1 MKVDLFLIRTDLRHV
16 PSTHD
21 IARTKA
27 FDIGDNVWQCALI
40 QEADVMASALPE
52 FGSFLTGLLAEE
64 WEKFDRELARQ
75 LTSLEGRVGFLEKG
89 ALFSS
94 LASYALG
101 VPDAIEQHLKL
112 CRISLV
118 NRPG

>member
-1 MKVDLFLIRTDLRHV
+1 MRTDLRHV

-27 FDIGDNVWQCALI
+27 FDIEDNVWQCALI

-64 WEKFDRELARQ
+64 WKSLIGSLLDSSPRLRDVSGFLKRELYSHPRQ
-75 LTSLEGRVGFLEKG
+75 VTR
-89 ALFSS
+89 
-94 LASYALG
+94 
-101 VPDAIEQHLKL
+101 
-112 CRISLV
+112 LV
-118 NRPG
+118 FQMR